1 MKRIILFIIL
11 ISSCSPIYENDVI
24 LTDDVV
30 ESDSPEVDY
39 GINEYEIT
47 FQGLDRDFIVYIPDS
62 YEHISKSAVVF
73 VFHGFGGSNDQI
85 MFNSDINSIA
95 ERENFIVVYPQGSSF
110 FGYPHWNVGG
120 WTNSSSVDDVGL
132 IDFLIELISQEYNIH
147 HDRIYATGMSNG
159 GFFSFLLG
167 CQLSEK
173 FAAVA
178 SVTGSMTNE
187 TFNECNP
194 QREVPILQ
202 IHGTDDSIVTYNGNS
217 AIGSIGVSQVLS
229 YWSSN
234 NYCSTNPEVS
244 DITDSNPNDNIHVQR
259 FLFDGGI
266 NGSVVEHYKIYGGE
280 HVWFNYEDINSSE
293 LIWEFF
299 SNHDINGYID

>member
-1 MKRIILFIIL
+1 MIRIILFIIL

-30 ESDSPEVDY
+30 ESDYSEVDY

-120 WTNSSSVDDVGL
+120 WTNLSSVDDVGL
-132 IDFLIELISQEYNIH
+132 IDFLIELISQEYNIN

-178 SVTGSMTNE
+178 SVTGSMTSE